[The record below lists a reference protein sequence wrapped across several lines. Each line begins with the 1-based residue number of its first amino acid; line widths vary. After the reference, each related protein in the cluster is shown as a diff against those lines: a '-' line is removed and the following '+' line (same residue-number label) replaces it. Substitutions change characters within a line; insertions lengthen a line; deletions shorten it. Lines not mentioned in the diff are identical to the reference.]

1 MKKTRLDLQY
11 LLEDILG
18 NTNVYFQ
25 PPDSVKLQYQCIVY
39 SREKIQTRHA
49 DNVPYTANNRYKIT
63 VISKTPLLEAVDKIA
78 MLPMCVHVSNFISD
92 ILYHDVFQMY
102 F

>member
-25 PPDSVKLQYQCIVY
+25 PPDNVHLQYPSIVY
-39 SREKIQTRHA
+39 SREKIATRHA
-49 DNVPYTANNRYKIT
+49 DNIPYAAFNRYKIT
-63 VISKTPLLEAVDKIA
+63 VISKTPLHPAVDKLA
-78 MLPMCVHVSNFISD
+78 LLPMCVHVSNFISD
-92 ILYHDVFQMY
+92 NLYHDVFQLY